1 MNFFQAQSKARR
13 STLVLVVLFFCAI
26 FAIVAIT
33 NLLLMSVVVFNA
45 TGQFFSSWADVEHY
59 FDWRMFWTTGLVVAA
74 VIAGGTLFK
83 FIQLSAGGRA
93 IAESLGGEIIPQDSD
108 DLDRRK
114 VLNVVEE
121 MAIAS
126 GVAVPPVYLLQGSGI
141 NAFAA
146 GHSSND
152 AVIGITHGAMRH
164 LTRDELQGVI
174 AHEFSH
180 IFNGDMRLNLRL
192 IGVLHGVL
200 LIGMIGYYLLRGM
213 RHIRH
218 RGRDTGGAT
227 LAILVLAFGLM
238 AVGFVGTTIGQLIK
252 AMVSRQ
258 REYLADA
265 SAVRYT
271 RNRNGIAG
279 ALKKIGGLSSGGLLG
294 SPAAAEYSH
303 AYFAEGASSFFTA
316 LLSTHPP
323 LEKRIRKIDPG
334 WDGRFVRPVPEPPRK
349 PVPEMAPAG
358 KMQQQKLDAT
368 AGVVEAMLAIEL
380 MGRPQE
386 AHIEHAHTLIDQ
398 LPEVL
403 RAEAKNPL
411 GAQGIILAMLAD
423 RDPAIREVQWA
434 TKDDAGNSVVLAKAL
449 SLVSSIAE
457 LPKALRLPLVDMAM
471 PSLRVLSLPQYKVFR
486 ALVTGFIKADK
497 RIALSEWI
505 LEQLVLHQL
514 DIVYGL
520 RKRDKE
526 KYSYLGAVKVPAEL
540 LLSMLAHA
548 EHHSES
554 EARKTFSAGVKS
566 IGAYALNF
574 QPRSKMTSG
583 TLAAALDELAK
594 MKPLVKE
601 RFLKACL
608 ACVSKNGRVTI
619 AGIEILRAIAAGLD
633 CPLSPVLPAKKD
645 VDAKLSD

>member
-13 STLVLVVLFFCAI
+13 STFVLVVLFACAI
-26 FAIVAIT
+26 LSIVAIT
-33 NLLLMSVVVFNA
+33 NLLLMSVIVFRA
-45 TGQFFSSWADVEHY
+45 TGQFFSSWAEVEHY
-59 FDWRMFWTTGLVVAA
+59 FDWRMFWTTGLIVGA

-93 IAESLGGEIIPQDSD
+93 IAESLGGEIIPQDSTD
-108 DLDRRK
+108 PDRRK

-126 GVAVPPVYLLQGSGI
+126 GMAVPPVYLLQGNGI

-146 GHSSND
+146 GYSSND
-152 AVIGITHGAMRH
+152 AVIGITHGAMHH
-164 LTRDELQGVI
+164 LSRDELQGVI

-180 IFNGDMRLNLRL
+180 IFNGDMRLNIRL
-192 IGVLHGVL
+192 TGVLHGVL
-200 LIGMIGYYLLRGM
+200 LIGMIGYYLLRAM
-213 RHIRH
+213 RHVRH
-218 RGRDTGGAT
+218 RGRDTGGAI
-227 LAILVLAFGLM
+227 LAMLALAFGLM
-238 AVGFVGTTIGQLIK
+238 AVGFVGTTIGQIIK

-271 RNRNGIAG
+271 RNRDGIAG
-279 ALKKIGGLSSGGLLG
+279 ALKKIGGLSSAGLLG

-303 AYFAEGASSFFTA
+303 AYFAEGASSFFNA
-316 LLSTHPP
+316 FLSTHPP
-323 LEKRIRKIDPG
+323 LEKRIRKIDPA
-334 WDGRFVRPVPEPPRK
+334 WNGRFVMPVPEPNQS
-349 PVPEMAPAG
+349 APKTAPG
-358 KMQQQKLDAT
+358 RTTKQQKLDAT

-380 MGRPQE
+380 MGRPGE
-386 AHIEHAHTLIDQ
+386 SHIEHAHTLIDQ
-398 LPEVL
+398 LPEEV
-403 RAEAKNPL
+403 RAEAKNPI

-423 RDPAIREVQWA
+423 RDPAIRETQWA
-434 TKDDAGNSVVLAKAL
+434 TKVDAGNPVVLAKAW
-449 SLVSSIAE
+449 SLLDSIAG

-471 PSLRVLSLPQYKVFR
+471 PSLRVLSRPQYKAFR
-486 ALVTGFIKADK
+486 ALVIGFIKADK

-514 DIVYGL
+514 DIVHGL

-526 KYSYLGAVKVPAEL
+526 TYSYLGAVKVPAEL

-548 EHHSES
+548 EHRDES
-554 EARKTFSAGVKS
+554 EARKAFSAGIKS

-574 QPRSKMTSG
+574 QPRSKMTPG
-583 TLAAALDELAK
+583 ALAAALDELAK

-608 ACVSKNGRVTI
+608 ACVSKDERVTI
-619 AGIEILRAIAAGLD
+619 AGIEILRAIAAGLG
-633 CPLSPVLPAKKD
+633 CPLPPVLRESN
-645 VDAKLSD
+645 SDYRS

>member
-13 STLVLVVLFFCAI
+13 STLVLVVLFVCAI

-33 NLLLMSVVVFNA
+33 NLLLMSVIVFNA
-45 TGQFFSSWADVEHY
+45 TGQFFSSWADVEYY

-83 FIQLSAGGRA
+83 FIQLSAGGRVV
-93 IAESLGGEIIPQDSD
+93 AESLGGKIIAQDSD
-108 DLDRRK
+108 DPDRRK

-126 GVAVPPVYLLQGSGI
+126 GVAVPPVYLLQGGGI

-213 RHIRH
+213 QHVRH
-218 RGRDTGGAT
+218 RGRDTGGAI

-271 RNRNGIAG
+271 RNRNGIGG

-334 WDGRFVRPVPEPPRK
+334 WDGRFIRPVPEPPGFS
-349 PVPEMAPAG
+349 PETAPAG
-358 KMQQQKLDAT
+358 KTQQQKLDAT
-368 AGVVEAMLAIEL
+368 ASVVEAMLAIEL

-403 RAEAKNPL
+403 RTEAKNPL

-434 TKDDAGNSVVLAKAL
+434 TKDDAGNPVVLAKAL
-449 SLVSSIAE
+449 SLVGSIAG

-486 ALVTGFIKADK
+486 ALLTGFIKADK

-526 KYSYLGAVKVPAEL
+526 RYSYLGAVKVPAEL

-554 EARKTFSAGVKS
+554 DAQKAFTAGIQS
-566 IGAYALNF
+566 IGATALDF
-574 QPRSKMTSG
+574 QSRSKMTPS
-583 TLAAALDELAK
+583 TLTIALDELAK

-608 ACVSKNGRVTI
+608 ACVSKDGRVTI

-633 CPLSPVLPAKKD
+633 CPLSPVLPAK
-645 VDAKLSD
+645 DAGTELSD

>member
-13 STLVLVVLFFCAI
+13 STWILVVLFVCAI
-26 FAIVAIT
+26 LGIIALT
-33 NLLLMSVVVFNA
+33 NLLLMSVIVFRE
-45 TGQFFSSWADVEHY
+45 TGQLFSSWAEVEQY
-59 FDWRMFWTTGLVVAA
+59 FDWKMFWTTGLIVGA
-74 VIAGGTLFK
+74 VIAGGSLFK

-93 IAESLGGEIIPQDSD
+93 VAESLGGKIIPQDSTD
-108 DLDRRK
+108 PDRRK

-126 GVAVPPVYLLQGSGI
+126 GMAVPPVYLIQGNGI

-146 GHSSND
+146 GYSSND
-152 AVIGITHGAMRH
+152 AVIGITHGAMHH
-164 LTRDELQGVI
+164 LSRDELQGVI

-180 IFNGDMRLNLRL
+180 IFNGDMRLNIRL
-192 IGVLHGVL
+192 TGILHGVL
-200 LIGMIGYYLLRGM
+200 LLGMIGYYLLRAM
-213 RHIRH
+213 RHVRH
-218 RGRDTGGAT
+218 RGKDTGGAV
-227 LAILVLAFGLM
+227 LAILVLALGLM

-271 RNRNGIAG
+271 RNRDGIAG

-303 AYFAEGASSFFTA
+303 AYFAEGASSFFNA

-323 LEKRIRKIDPG
+323 LKKRIRKIDPG
-334 WDGRFVRPVPEPPRK
+334 WDGRFVMPVIEPSRPAPK
-349 PVPEMAPAG
+349 MAPAR
-358 KMQQQKLDAT
+358 KTRQQKLDVT
-368 AGVVEAMLAIEL
+368 AGIVDAMLAIEL
-380 MGRPQE
+380 MGRPGE

-398 LPEVL
+398 LPEEV
-403 RAEAKNPL
+403 REEAKNPI

-423 RDPAIREVQWA
+423 RDPVIRKAQWA
-434 TKDDAGNSVVLAKAL
+434 AQVDAGNPVVLAKAL
-449 SLVSSIAE
+449 SLLDSIAR

-471 PSLRVLSLPQYKVFR
+471 PSLRVLSLPQYKEFR
-486 ALVTGFIKADK
+486 TLVTGFIKADK

-526 KYSYLGAVKVPAEL
+526 KYSYLGAVKAPAEL

-548 EHHSES
+548 EHAGES
-554 EARKTFSAGVKS
+554 EAQQAFAAGIKS
-566 IGAYALNF
+566 IGAMALNF
-574 QPRSKMTSG
+574 QPRSEMTPG
-583 TLAAALDELAK
+583 TLTVALDELAK
-594 MKPLVKE
+594 MKPLVKK
-601 RFLKACL
+601 RFLTACL
-608 ACVSKNGRVTI
+608 ACVSKDERVTI
-619 AGIEILRAIAAGLD
+619 AGIETLRTIAAGLD
-633 CPLSPVLPAKKD
+633 CPLPPVLHAG
-645 VDAKLSD
+645 

>member
-13 STLVLVVLFFCAI
+13 STWILVVLFVCAI
-26 FAIVAIT
+26 LGIIALT
-33 NLLLMSVVVFNA
+33 NLLLMSVIVFKA
-45 TGQFFSSWADVEHY
+45 TGQLFSSWAEVEQY
-59 FDWRMFWTTGLVVAA
+59 FDWKMFWTTGLIVGA
-74 VIAGGTLFK
+74 VIAGGSLFK

-93 IAESLGGEIIPQDSD
+93 VAESLGGKIIPQDSID
-108 DLDRRK
+108 PDRRK

-126 GVAVPPVYLLQGSGI
+126 GMAVPPVYLIQGNGI

-146 GHSSND
+146 GYSSND
-152 AVIGITHGAMRH
+152 AVIGITHGAMHH
-164 LTRDELQGVI
+164 LSRDELQGVI

-180 IFNGDMRLNLRL
+180 IFNGDMRLNIRL
-192 IGVLHGVL
+192 TGILHGVL
-200 LIGMIGYYLLRGM
+200 LLGMIGYYLLRAM
-213 RHIRH
+213 RHVRH
-218 RGRDTGGAT
+218 RGKDTGGAI
-227 LAILVLAFGLM
+227 LAILVLALGLM
-238 AVGFVGTTIGQLIK
+238 AVGFVGTTVGQLIK

-271 RNRNGIAG
+271 RNRDGIAG

-303 AYFAEGASSFFTA
+303 AYFAEGASSFFNA

-323 LEKRIRKIDPG
+323 LKKRIRKIDPG
-334 WDGRFVRPVPEPPRK
+334 WDGRFVMPVIEPSRPAPKTASARK
-349 PVPEMAPAG
+349 T
-358 KMQQQKLDAT
+358 QQQKLDVT
-368 AGVVEAMLAIEL
+368 AGIVEAMLAIEL

-398 LPEVL
+398 LPEVV
-403 RAEAKNPL
+403 RAEAKNPI

-423 RDPAIREVQWA
+423 RDPVIRKAQWA
-434 TKDDAGNSVVLAKAL
+434 DQVDAGNPVVLAKAL
-449 SLVSSIAE
+449 SLLDSIAG

-471 PSLRVLSLPQYKVFR
+471 PSLRVLSLPQYKEFR
-486 ALVTGFIKADK
+486 TLVTGFIKADK

-526 KYSYLGAVKVPAEL
+526 KYSYLGAVKAPAEL

-548 EHHSES
+548 EHASES
-554 EARKTFSAGVKS
+554 ESQQAFAAGIKS
-566 IGAYALNF
+566 IGAMALNF
-574 QPRSKMTSG
+574 QPRSEMTPG
-583 TLAAALDELAK
+583 ALTAALDELAK
-594 MKPLVKE
+594 MKPLVKK
-601 RFLKACL
+601 RFLTACL
-608 ACVSKNGRVTI
+608 ACVSKDERVTI
-619 AGIEILRAIAAGLD
+619 AGIETLRTIAAGLD
-633 CPLSPVLPAKKD
+633 CPLPPVLHAG
-645 VDAKLSD
+645 